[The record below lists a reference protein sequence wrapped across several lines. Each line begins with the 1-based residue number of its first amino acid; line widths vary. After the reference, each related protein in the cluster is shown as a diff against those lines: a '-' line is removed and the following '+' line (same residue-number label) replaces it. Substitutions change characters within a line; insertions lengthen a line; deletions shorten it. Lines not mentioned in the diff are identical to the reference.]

1 MSRRVIDKIRN
12 AVRSGNYD
20 LTYHAVEEMAEDKLV
35 IYDVESA
42 ILSGKVIRKEKDD
55 PRGIKFII
63 NGVGTDQ
70 SIPIEVIGRFKE
82 TGIFLIITVYKVN

>member
-12 AVRSGNYD
+12 AIRSGNYD
-20 LTYHAVEEMAEDKLV
+20 LTYHAVEEMAGDKLV

-42 ILSGKVIRKEKDD
+42 ILSGKVIKKEKDD

-70 SIPIEVIGRFKE
+70 STPIEVVGRFKE
-82 TGIFLIITVYKVN
+82 TGTFLIISVYKIN